1 MVHWVKGLGSSPQS
15 FRLMLRHRFN
25 PQLGN
30 FHMPWVP
37 KKKKKCLQGLKHSPL
52 ILTIIAQGRHYYPI
66 SQMKKVSEI

>member
-1 MVHWVKGLGSSPQS
+1 MVQWVKGLGSSPQS

-37 KKKKKCLQGLKHSPL
+37 KKKKKILAGLKTFSLNPNNNR
-52 ILTIIAQGRHYYPI
+52 TR
-66 SQMKKVSEI
+66 

>member
-37 KKKKKCLQGLKHSPL
+37 KKKKMLAGLKTFSLNPNNNR
-52 ILTIIAQGRHYYPI
+52 TR
-66 SQMKKVSEI
+66 

>member
-37 KKKKKCLQGLKHSPL
+37 KKKKNACR
-52 ILTIIAQGRHYYPI
+52 A
-66 SQMKKVSEI
+66 